1 MATLRDVQCFVRGA
15 QDVTSIGELDRLLE
29 ATVKSFGF
37 QFYALGHH
45 VNVVSK
51 DQVQIGNYPETWSQ
65 SVHTRETI
73 TEDPVLRA
81 CQNSAVGFKWSD
93 VGSLI
98 ELTSRH
104 REILANARKVGMGEG
119 YTVPVHIP
127 GECLGSCSFAYR
139 VGQPVNEEILPT
151 VHCVGGFAFEAARRL
166 VRQSAPRQRL
176 TMPAETLSARQLDCV
191 VLVARGKSDW
201 EAAQILGLSQDTVH
215 QHVETAKRK
224 YGVATRTQLVI
235 RALFDNQLG
244 FEDVILR

>member
-15 QDVTSIGELDRLLE
+15 RDVASLADLDRLLE
-29 ATVKSFGF
+29 ATIRTFGF

-45 VNVVSK
+45 VNVVSA
-51 DQVQIGNYPETWSQ
+51 DQVQIGNYPESWAK
-65 SVHTRETI
+65 SVHSRETI

-93 VGSLI
+93 VGTLI
-98 ELTSRH
+98 DLTTRH

-127 GECLGSCSFAYR
+127 GECTGSCSFAYR
-139 VGQPVNEEILPT
+139 VGKPVNEAILPT

-166 VRQSAPRQRL
+166 VRQDAPLRRVS
-176 TMPAETLSARQLDCV
+176 ETLTARQLDCV

>member
-1 MATLRDVQCFVRGA
+1 METLHDVQCFVRDA
-15 QDVTSIGELDRLLE
+15 QDVANLRELDLLLE
-29 ATVKSFGF
+29 ATIKSFGF

-45 VNVVSK
+45 VNVVSAN
-51 DQVQIGNYPETWSQ
+51 QVQIGNYPETWSP

-98 ELTSRH
+98 TLTARH
-104 REILANARKVGMGEG
+104 KEILSNARKVGMGEG

-139 VGQPVNEEILPT
+139 VGKSLDEEILPT
-151 VHCVGGFAFEAARRL
+151 AHYVGGFAFEAARRL
-166 VRQSAPRQRL
+166 VRHGATLERAMSARAAL
-176 TMPAETLSARQLDCV
+176 TPRQLDCV
-191 VLVARGKSDW
+191 VLIARGKSDW
-201 EAAQILGLSQDTVH
+201 EAGQILGISHDTVH
-215 QHVETAKRK
+215 HHIETAKRK

-235 RALFDNQLG
+235 RTLFDNQLG